1 MKQLLPVLAN
11 ALFWAGVGYVVG
23 SAWPFTN
30 HFISPVLQLDSGWQ
44 YSSWLYSP
52 HNHDCATVTRQPE
65 HYYQVVLLGEDGQP
79 LLTEL
84 FQFDSD
90 REMEKFVEG
99 VCAKR

>member
-1 MKQLLPVLAN
+1 MLVATLIVLGMLALVLIRYVTIPVRKTSSSNQLAPMTWTAT
-11 ALFWAGVGYVVG
+11 
-23 SAWPFTN
+23 AWRYMMLN
-30 HFISPVLQLDSGWQ
+30 GK
-44 YSSWLYSP
+44 
-52 HNHDCATVTRQPE
+52 DCATVTRQPE